1 MIRGAVAGTGIAY
14 RVDGPEG
21 APAIVFVNSLGTD
34 HGMWEWQLP
43 ALRDAW
49 RVVRYEGCGHGEAGL
64 RAGGVS
70 IAALGGDLL
79 ALLDHLAIERAFI
92 CGCSM
97 GGVIALWM
105 AATHPG
111 RVRGAVLANTGA
123 RVGTVE
129 GWNARIANVRQGG
142 MAAIR
147 DMVLGRFLSAGFR
160 EAHPD
165 VVARI
170 GGMLDDVDPRGYIA
184 ACEALRDAD
193 LRPLLPEVRVP
204 TLVIAGSLDESTPLA
219 LAEELHAG
227 IAGSELA
234 VLPAAHLSMV
244 EQPGMFNAQLR
255 EFLAAVR

>member
-1 MIRGAVAGTGIAY
+1 VIRGAVGDTGIAY

-43 ALRDAW
+43 ALRPAW
-49 RVVRYEGCGHGEAGL
+49 RVVRYECCGHGEAAL
-64 RAGGVS
+64 RPGGAT
-70 IAALGGDLL
+70 IEGLGGDLV

-97 GGVIALWM
+97 GGVIALWI

-129 GWNARIANVRQGG
+129 GWNARIADVRDGG

-160 EAHPD
+160 AARPE

-170 GGMLDDVDPRGYIA
+170 GAMLDDVDPRGYIA

-193 LRPLLPEVRVP
+193 LRPLMPTVRVA
-204 TLVIAGSLDESTPLA
+204 TLVVAGSLDESTPPA
-219 LAEELHAG
+219 LAEELHAN
-227 IAGSELA
+227 IAGSHLA
-234 VLPAAHLSMV
+234 VLPTAHLSMV
-244 EQPGMFNAQLR
+244 EQPGMFNARLLQ
-255 EFLAAVR
+255 FLDSVP